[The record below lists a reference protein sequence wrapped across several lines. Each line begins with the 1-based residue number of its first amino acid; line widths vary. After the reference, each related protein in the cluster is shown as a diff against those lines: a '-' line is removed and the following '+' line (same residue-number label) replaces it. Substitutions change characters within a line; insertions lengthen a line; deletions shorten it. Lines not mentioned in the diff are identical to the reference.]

1 MPYPQRLAKGACTK
15 TKFFEVLNCRGLTT
29 SMSEQT
35 RITSRA
41 VANLAGV
48 SQSTVSR
55 VFTPGASVSTKTVKK
70 VLKAAEHLGYR
81 PNVLARAV
89 VSGRS
94 KLVGVIVAYLDNQFY
109 PAMLEKLSNLL
120 QAEGYHVLIFMA
132 AQTSE
137 NIDKVVEEILD
148 FQVDGIVAASVAL
161 SSELSDRCQNV
172 GIPIVLINRMQDIS
186 SISSVTSA
194 NWDGGRKAAEFLVQ
208 GGHKKF
214 GYIAGWEG
222 ASTQRDREAG
232 FIAGLNNA
240 GFDLHAR
247 EVGNF
252 MWGEACEA
260 TLRMFSQDPPD
271 AVFVAN
277 DHMAMAV
284 MDTLRFDLGFNVPK
298 DVSVIGYDD
307 VSTASWKEYDLTT
320 IRQPAEQMVSET
332 VKVLLS
338 EIQNQNALP
347 CHLEIGGS
355 LVVRGSAR
363 LPT

>member
-1 MPYPQRLAKGACTK
+1 
-15 TKFFEVLNCRGLTT
+15 
-29 SMSEQT
+29 
-35 RITSRA
+35 
-41 VANLAGV
+41 
-48 SQSTVSR
+48 
-55 VFTPGASVSTKTVKK
+55 
-70 VLKAAEHLGYR
+70 
-81 PNVLARAV
+81 
-89 VSGRS
+89 
-94 KLVGVIVAYLDNQFY
+94 
-109 PAMLEKLSNLL
+109 MLEKLSNLL

-148 FQVDGIVAASVAL
+148 FVGGIVASVAI
-161 SSELSDRCQNV
+161 SELSDRCQNV
-172 GIPIVLINRMQDIS
+172 GIPIVLINRCRLYQYLLLHPAIGMEVERLRSFWCKVGTKI
-186 SISSVTSA
+186 
-194 NWDGGRKAAEFLVQ
+194 WLHRGMG
-208 GGHKKF
+208 
-214 GYIAGWEG
+214 G

-347 CHLEIGGS
+347 CHLEIAGS